1 MRKDIEFNTRVISA
15 TFDEENSTWAI
26 ATDSGSSAIAQHLV
40 LAVGPLSVPKIL
52 NIPGMDCFEGEAFHT
67 SNAPRDPNGFGP
79 KYTDFKGLRVGVV
92 GTGAT
97 GVQVIQETSKTA
109 DQLTV
114 FQLEPEYC
122 SPLHNGPIDDE
133 TQKEIRANYPEMFKK
148 CRESFGSFVH
158 DFDERSVLDMAD
170 EEREAFF
177 EDLYGR
183 RGFAIWLAN
192 CADILTNPA
201 ANDLITE
208 FIRRKIRER
217 INDPAVAPRSA
228 KLAMTSLPTVTKV
241 LA

>member
-1 MRKDIEFNTRVISA
+1 LGLSVKVFEAGSDVGGTWHWNRYPGARFDPESYSYGYSFSEELLDEWKWREHFAPQHETLEYLNFVTDKFELRKDIEFNTRVISA

-52 NIPGMDCFEGEAFHT
+52 NVPGMDCFEGEAFHN

-122 SPLHNGPIDDE
+122 SPLHNGPIDD
-133 TQKEIRANYPEMFKK
+133 K
-148 CRESFGSFVH
+148 S
-158 DFDERSVLDMAD
+158 
-170 EEREAFF
+170 
-177 EDLYGR
+177 
-183 RGFAIWLAN
+183 
-192 CADILTNPA
+192 
-201 ANDLITE
+201 
-208 FIRRKIRER
+208 RRK
-217 INDPAVAPRSA
+217 
-228 KLAMTSLPTVTKV
+228 
-241 LA
+241 